1 MSAGVLLFILMLI
14 LAFIGF
20 PIYIALGAS
29 VIVALSVSG
38 LPMVTVPQKVFTG
51 IRQHF
56 PAGYTILHAG
66 RQPDGKGH
74 HQKVN

>member
-38 LPMVTVPQKVFTG
+38 LPMVTVPQKVD
-51 IRQHF
+51 R
-56 PAGYTILHAG
+56 
-66 RQPDGKGH
+66 
-74 HQKVN
+74 

>member
-14 LAFIGF
+14 LAFMGF

-29 VIVALSVSG
+29 VIVALQVAG

-51 IRQHF
+51 INSTSLLAIPF
-56 PAGYTILHAG
+56 FMLAGNLKAS
-66 RQPDGKGH
+66 PKS
-74 HQKVN
+74 